1 MERAHVSI
9 ALINAQKHSSVIP
22 QRYLEHLAKK
32 GLISALRTLFPNSAS
47 LSSSFSKVLEA
58 FAGKS
63 KHLKS

>member
-32 GLISALRTLFPNSAS
+32 RANLCLKDTLPKLSFP
-47 LSSSFSKVLEA
+47 F
-58 FAGKS
+58 
-63 KHLKS
+63 